1 MDQSLHIIQVL
12 MVVIRVLMVAIR
24 ALIRPLTQ
32 VIHLIQGPDI
42 TLIPEL
48 LQVIT
53 HIRDIL
59 LIVLI
64 PRPPILQAIILP
76 IAAVMEAMAVTEDT
90 ILIVVVM
97 GHMANTGDLPPITP
111 DLGA

>member
-1 MDQSLHIIQVL
+1 MDWSLHIIRL
-12 MVVIRVLMVAIR
+12 
-24 ALIRPLTQ
+24 LIRIIQPLIRLLIQ
-32 VIHLIQGPDI
+32 VIHLIQGQDI

-48 LQVIT
+48 LQDIA

-64 PRPPILQAIILP
+64 LLPPILQAIILP
-76 IAAVMEAMAVTEDT
+76 IAVVMEAMAVTEDT
-90 ILIVVVM
+90 ARIVVVM
-97 GHMANTGDLPPITP
+97 GHIANTGDLPHITP